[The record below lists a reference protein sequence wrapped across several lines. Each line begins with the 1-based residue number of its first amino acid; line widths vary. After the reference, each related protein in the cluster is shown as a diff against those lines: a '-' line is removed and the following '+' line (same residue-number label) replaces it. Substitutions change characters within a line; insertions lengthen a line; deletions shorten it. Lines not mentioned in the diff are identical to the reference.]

1 MTLKVAARVD
11 AAAAAAAAAAAT
23 AAAAANA
30 ATKPKGESVI
40 FSKIVIVR
48 NYFS

>member
-11 AAAAAAAAAAAT
+11 AAAAAAST

>member
-11 AAAAAAAAAAAT
+11 AAAAAAAAAT

>member
-11 AAAAAAAAAAAT
+11 AAAAAAAAT